1 MSEWANGIMIH
12 PQNVAPKVLGG
23 FTFASPKEWSHQPIR
38 PSTHSATLPLILEA
52 DAILKQLQQRQ
63 FQPVYF
69 LQGEEPYYID
79 VVADLIEKTVLAEH
93 ERSFNQVIV
102 YGKDVDVTGI
112 LGQAKRFPMMAERS
126 VVIVKEAQTVADLE
140 QERSWPFLEAY
151 LKNPLASTVL
161 VFCYKHKTLDS
172 RKKLGKLLGGKESS
186 VVLMTSKKLYDN
198 QVPQWL
204 TANVRGRGQQIT
216 GQATAMLAEYIGADL
231 GRLANEVDKLV
242 LNLKP
247 GQPIDE
253 ELVQRMV
260 GISKDYNIFELQKAL
275 VQRDVLKAN
284 RILAYFAANPKA
296 NPLIPNLT
304 LLFNFF
310 TKLLVLHQ
318 AGPNPTDG
326 VFKSLGIMN
335 SFAQKEYQQALRVYP
350 AERVVGLIHNIRRAD
365 AQSKGI
371 ESGSMDDAEILRE
384 LVWLILHNVPA
395 GVLG

>member
-1 MSEWANGIMIH
+1 MSGWVNGIGIH
-12 PQNVAPKVLGG
+12 PQNVAPKVLGS
-23 FTFASPKEWSHQPIR
+23 FTFASPKEWKTQAIQPF
-38 PSTHSATLPLILEA
+38 THSAIQPLIQEA

-93 ERSFNQVIV
+93 ERSFNQVVI

-126 VVIVKEAQTVADLE
+126 VVIVKEAQTVVDLE

-151 LKNPLASTVL
+151 LKNPLPSTVL

-172 RKKLGKLLGGKESS
+172 RKKLGKLLAGKDSPA
-186 VVLMTSKKLYDN
+186 VLMTSKKLYDN

-231 GRLANEVDKLV
+231 GRLANEVNKLV

-275 VQRDVLKAN
+275 VQRDILKAN

-318 AGPNPTDG
+318 AGPSPSDG
-326 VFKSLGIMN
+326 VFKSLGILN
-335 SFAQKEYQQALRVYP
+335 SFAQKEYQQALRVFP
-350 AERVVGLIHNIRRAD
+350 PERVVGLIHSIRRAD

-395 GVLG
+395 GVLH

>member
-1 MSEWANGIMIH
+1 MS
-12 PQNVAPKVLGG
+12 
-23 FTFASPKEWSHQPIR
+23 
-38 PSTHSATLPLILEA
+38 LIEA
-52 DAILKQLQQRQ
+52 DVLIKQVQQRQ
-63 FQPVYF
+63 FQPVYV

-79 VVADLIEKTVLAEH
+79 VVADLIEKNALAEH
-93 ERSFNQVIV
+93 ERSFNQVV
-102 YGKDVDVTGI
+102 LYGKDVDVAGI
-112 LGQAKRFPMMAERS
+112 LNQAKRFPMMAERS
-126 VVIVKEAQTVADLE
+126 VVIVKEAQAVADLE

-161 VFCYKHKTLDS
+161 VLCYKHKALDS
-172 RKKLGKLLGGKESS
+172 RKKLGKLLTGKDSPA
-186 VVLMTSKKLYDN
+186 VLMTSKKLYDN

-204 TANVRGRGQQIT
+204 TANVRARGQQIT

-231 GRLANEVDKLV
+231 SRLANEVDKLV

-247 GQPIDE
+247 GQAIDE
-253 ELVQRMV
+253 ELVQRLV

-284 RILAYFAANPKA
+284 RILGYFAANPKA

-304 LLFNFF
+304 LLFGFF

-318 AGPNPTDG
+318 AGPNPSDAE
-326 VFKSLGIMN
+326 FKKLGIMN
-335 SFAQKEYQQALRVYP
+335 SFAQKEYQQALRGYP
-350 AERVVGLIHNIRRAD
+350 LERVVDIIHLIRRAD

-371 ESGSMDDAEILRE
+371 ESGSMDEGEILRE
-384 LVWLILHNVPA
+384 LVWLILHAVPA

>member
-1 MSEWANGIMIH
+1 MGHYSANDG
-12 PQNVAPKVLGG
+12 PKGTRRFYLCYCEG
-23 FTFASPKEWSHQPIR
+23 TRRLLARALIR
-38 PSTHSATLPLILEA
+38 SAFLSVILEA
-52 DAILKQLQQRQ
+52 DALLKQLQHRQ

-79 VVADLIEKTVLAEH
+79 VVADLIEKNALAEH
-93 ERSFNQVIV
+93 ERSFNQVVV
-102 YGKDVDVTGI
+102 YGKDVDVAGI

-161 VFCYKHKTLDS
+161 VLCYKHKTLDS
-172 RKKLGKLLGGKESS
+172 RKKLGKLLSGKESS
-186 VVLMTSKKLYDN
+186 AVLMTSKKLYDN

-253 ELVQRMV
+253 ELVQRLV

-284 RILAYFAANPKA
+284 RILGYFAANPKA

-318 AGPNPTDG
+318 AGPNPADG
-326 VFKSLGIMN
+326 VFKSLGILN

-350 AERVVGLIHNIRRAD
+350 PERVVDLIHNIRRAD

>member
-1 MSEWANGIMIH
+1 MLVRKEWPRQPIQPFTHSPIH
-12 PQNVAPKVLGG
+12 PLTQD
-23 FTFASPKEWSHQPIR
+23 
-38 PSTHSATLPLILEA
+38 A
-52 DAILKQLQQRQ
+52 DLVLQQLRQQQ

-79 VVADLIEKTVLAEH
+79 AVADLIEKTALAEH
-93 ERSFNQVIV
+93 ERSFNQVVI
-102 YGKDVDVTGI
+102 YGKDTDVAGI

-172 RKKLGKLLGGKESS
+172 RKKLGKLLGGKDAPA
-186 VVLMTSKKLYDN
+186 VLMTSKKLYDN

-204 TANVRGRGQQIT
+204 TANVRARGQQIT

-253 ELVQRMV
+253 ELVQRLV

-284 RILAYFAANPKA
+284 RILGYFAANPKA

-304 LLFNFF
+304 LLFGFF
-310 TKLLVLHQ
+310 SKLLVLHQ
-318 AGPNPTDG
+318 AGANPPDG
-326 VFKSLGIMN
+326 VYKSLGIMN
-335 SFAQKEYQQALRVYP
+335 SFAQKEYQQALRAYP
-350 AERVVGLIHNIRRAD
+350 VERVVGIIHLIRRAD

-371 ESGSMDDAEILRE
+371 ESGSMDDGEILRE

-395 GVLG
+395 GVLK

>member
-1 MSEWANGIMIH
+1 M
-12 PQNVAPKVLGG
+12 
-23 FTFASPKEWSHQPIR
+23 
-38 PSTHSATLPLILEA
+38 PLLDA

-69 LQGEEPYYID
+69 LQGEEPYHID
-79 VVADLIEKTVLAEH
+79 MVAELIEKTALAEH
-93 ERSFNQVIV
+93 ERSFNQVVV
-102 YGKDVDVTGI
+102 YGKDVDVTAI

-126 VVIVKEAQTVADLE
+126 VVIVKEAQAVADLE

-151 LKNPLASTVL
+151 LKNPLSSTVL

-172 RKKLGKLLGGKESS
+172 RKKLGKLLAGKESPA
-186 VVLMTSKKLYDN
+186 VLMTSKKLYDN

-204 TANVRGRGQQIT
+204 TANVRNRGLQIT

-231 GRLANEVDKLV
+231 GRLANEVDKLA

-284 RILAYFAANPKA
+284 RILGYFAANPKA

-310 TKLLVLHQ
+310 SKLLVLHQ
-318 AGPNPTDG
+318 AGPNPPDG
-326 VFKSLGIMN
+326 IFKSLGIIN
-335 SFAQKEYQQALRVYP
+335 SFAQKEYQQALRVFP
-350 AERVVGLIHNIRRAD
+350 PERVVGLIHAIRRAD

-384 LVWLILHNVPA
+384 LVWLVLHNVPA
-395 GVLG
+395 GVLH